1 MISRDEPPSPL
12 EQLPD
17 EMLLHILSFFNK
29 KELGSIA
36 PVNKKFN
43 RLVHDKQ
50 LQENAPWPLLD
61 YTQPQLDQIKNFN
74 NDKLIRQV
82 EWLSDTKIAS
92 LSIHDVK
99 IWDVHTQ
106 TCLKTFRLTE
116 SEYSSKYCCCFKK
129 IGDKL
134 FIGANAGKIY
144 QWDYQLE
151 QSATCIRY
159 ANRGDYKDYEV
170 YEYYENIVDITPLPQ
185 SPGNKMLISICSY
198 SATGR
203 VDLVKIFDL
212 DNHQEENLDICSPIF
227 QFAHCTISD
236 RSHDK
241 RNVPL
246 PFFVWVG
253 DKLLYPHRIPLIELP
268 GKRIAMA
275 MNQSNGYLY
284 VLDIKGARLFEN
296 SLYQSGDNMSVHI
309 NSLCL
314 VSDHIVLVGAME
326 GHSDHMEGGRL
337 YHWDLEKNTLTKQM
351 FFDDKCDFPWSCRPI
366 SSGLHSIKKGPNGK
380 IILAYG
386 SEMKLISYPLLT
398 PTIENNNDNNHPH
411 EKKRKQIT
419 CENEPHGDLQSP
431 QIKHRLI

>member
-1 MISRDEPPSPL
+1 MISRDEPSSPL

-17 EMLLHILSFFNK
+17 EMLLHTLSFFNK

-36 PVNKKFN
+36 SVNKKFN

-129 IGDKL
+129 VGDKL

-296 SLYQSGDNMSVHI
+296 SLYQTGDNMSVHI
-309 NSLCL
+309 NS
-314 VSDHIVLVGAME
+314 
-326 GHSDHMEGGRL
+326 
-337 YHWDLEKNTLTKQM
+337 
-351 FFDDKCDFPWSCRPI
+351 
-366 SSGLHSIKKGPNGK
+366 HSITKGPNGN
-380 IILAYG
+380 IILVYG
-386 SEMKLISYPLLT
+386 SEIKFISYPLLT

-431 QIKHRLI
+431 Q